1 MDGSMMAM
9 PNLRSIEKAVELLVG
24 TAILEK
30 VVTCRLLFNI
40 FLHPLRHFPGPI
52 LWRATRLR
60 WVIALQRGS
69 LHRDLLRLHNKY
81 GSVVRTAPDEL
92 SYIDAQAWKD
102 IYTARPGHAPI
113 ERGGVWFRK
122 TRPDEP
128 YSIMGHNE
136 DHHARYRRAF
146 MGAFSEK
153 AIKDHSALIE
163 NYVEL
168 MMQKFRAMTFE
179 GGSTI
184 IDVVS
189 WLNFVTFDIS
199 GDLSFGESFGS
210 TSTGNA
216 HPWVEI
222 ACRFGKGIALVA
234 SINHY
239 APLQKLLKYTL
250 PAKVRQKMIYH
261 RELSAQKVRQR
272 LQLQEQRPDFVNAV
286 LKYNQEKAESLTPE
300 ELELNMS
307 VFVFA
312 GSETVSSAVAAIL
325 FGLLKTPKAM
335 AQVIQEI
342 RSAFNCE
349 QEIGVAAASKLEY
362 LTAVINEGMRLGPPS
377 VIGVP
382 RVVPAAGEEICG
394 KWVPGGTFVAINQY
408 PAFRSATNFID
419 PDEFI
424 PERFLG
430 NQGSETNMAVFQP
443 FLVGR
448 HMCIGQKLAWA
459 EMRLILARLLY
470 AFDISWGGSPSI
482 DDWGEQQTFIFW
494 QKNPLEIRLKRR

>member
-1 MDGSMMAM
+1 M
-9 PNLRSIEKAVELLVG
+9 
-24 TAILEK
+24 
-30 VVTCRLLFNI
+30 
-40 FLHPLRHFPGPI
+40 
-52 LWRATRLR
+52 

-81 GSVVRTAPDEL
+81 GPVVRTAPDEL

-102 IYTARPGHAPI
+102 IYTSRQGHAPI

-128 YSIMGHNE
+128 YSIMGNDE

-153 AIKDHSALIE
+153 AIKDHSTLIE
-163 NYVEL
+163 RYVDL
-168 MMQKFRAMTFE
+168 MMQRFRAMANESGITKVD
-179 GGSTI
+179 I
-184 IDVVS
+184 VS

-210 TSTGNA
+210 TLTGNP
-216 HPWVEI
+216 HPWVDI

-239 APLQKLLKYTL
+239 APLQRLLKHAM
-250 PAKVRQKMIYH
+250 PVKVRQKMIYH

-272 LQLQEQRPDFVNAV
+272 LQLQEQRLDFVNAV
-286 LKYNQEKAESLTPE
+286 LKYNQEKVDKVTSE

-325 FGLLKTPKAM
+325 FGLLGAPKAM
-335 AQVIQEI
+335 ARVSQEI
-342 RSAFNCE
+342 RSAFSREN
-349 QEIGVAAASKLEY
+349 EIDVAATSKLEY

-382 RVVPAAGEEICG
+382 RVVPVAGEDICG
-394 KWVPGGTFVAINQY
+394 KWVPGGTFVSINQY
-408 PAFRSATNFID
+408 PAFRSPTNFIEPED
-419 PDEFI
+419 FI

-430 NQGSETNMAVFQP
+430 RQSPENNLAVFQP

-448 HMCIGQKLAWA
+448 HMCIGQKVAWA

-470 AFDISWGGSPSI
+470 TFDISWNATPSI
-482 DDWGEQQTFIFW
+482 HDWGEQQTFIFW
-494 QKNPLEIRLKRR
+494 QKNPLEIRLKRRRACIQGTEWYSPC

>member
-1 MDGSMMAM
+1 M
-9 PNLRSIEKAVELLVG
+9 PGFDDIGKPIGLLVG
-24 TAILEK
+24 VTIL
-30 VVTCRLLFNI
+30 
-40 FLHPLRHFPGPI
+40 
-52 LWRATRLR
+52 
-60 WVIALQRGS
+60 
-69 LHRDLLRLHNKY
+69 DLLRLHNKY
-81 GSVVRTAPDEL
+81 GPVVRTAPDEL

-102 IYTARPGHAPI
+102 IYASRPGHVPI

-122 TRPDEP
+122 TRPCEP
-128 YSIMGHNE
+128 YSIMGHDE
-136 DHHARYRRAF
+136 LHHARYRRAF
-146 MGAFSEK
+146 MGAFSDK
-153 AIKDHSALIE
+153 AIKEHSTLIE
-163 NYVEL
+163 KYVDL
-168 MMQKFRAMTFE
+168 MVQRLRAMASK
-179 GGSTI
+179 GGVTTVDI
-184 IDVVS
+184 VS

-210 TSTGNA
+210 TSTGRP
-216 HPWVEI
+216 HPWVDI

-239 APLQKLLKYTL
+239 APLQKFLKYAL
-250 PAKVRQKMIYH
+250 PTKVRQKMIYH

-286 LKYNQEKAESLTPE
+286 LRYNQEKAEGVTPE

-325 FGLLKTPKAM
+325 FGLLEAPKAM
-335 AQVIQEI
+335 ARVSQEI
-342 RSAFNCE
+342 RSAFDCE
-349 QEIGVAAASKLEY
+349 KEIDVAAATKLEY

-382 RVVPAAGEEICG
+382 RIVTTGREEICG

-408 PAFRSATNFID
+408 PAFRSATNFTD
-419 PDEFI
+419 PDKFI
-424 PERFLG
+424 PERFLERQSPG
-430 NQGSETNMAVFQP
+430 NNLAVFQP

-470 AFDISWGGSPSI
+470 AFDISWNTKPPI
-482 DDWGEQQTFIFW
+482 RDWGEQQTFIFW
-494 QKNPLEIRLKRR
+494 QKSPLEIRLKRR

>member
-1 MDGSMMAM
+1 MDNLTVTM
-9 PNLRSIEKAVELLVG
+9 PDLGEIGRTLMLVFGAVVLVSDLGVKVDGTLRRERLSFVG
-24 TAILEK
+24 FCTTSSFI
-30 VVTCRLLFNI
+30 
-40 FLHPLRHFPGPI
+40 HS
-52 LWRATRLR
+52 
-60 WVIALQRGS
+60 VITQVQSYGEQPVS
-69 LHRDLLRLHNKY
+69 L
-81 GSVVRTAPDEL
+81 VRTAPDEL

-102 IYTARPGHAPI
+102 IYTSRPGHAPI

-128 YSIMGHNE
+128 YSIMGHDE

-153 AIKDHSALIE
+153 AIKDHSTLIE
-163 NYVEL
+163 SYVDL
-168 MMQKFRAMTFE
+168 MMQRFRTMTTQD
-179 GGSTI
+179 GGATI
-184 IDVVS
+184 DIVS

-210 TSTGNA
+210 SSTGSP
-216 HPWVEI
+216 HPWVDI
-222 ACRFGKGIALVA
+222 ACRFGKGVALVA

-239 APLQKLLKYTL
+239 APLQKLLKCAL

-272 LQLQEQRPDFVNAV
+272 LQLQKQRPDFVNAV
-286 LKYNQEKAESLTPE
+286 LRYNQEKAEKVTPE

-325 FGLLKTPKAM
+325 FGLLEAPEAM
-335 AQVIQEI
+335 SRVSQEI
-342 RSAFNCE
+342 RSAFGCE
-349 QEIGVAAASKLEY
+349 QEIDVATASKLEY

-382 RVVPAAGEEICG
+382 RTVPAGGEEICG
-394 KWVPGGTFVAINQY
+394 KRVPGGTFVAVNQY
-408 PAFRSATNFID
+408 PAFRSATNFLE
-419 PDEFI
+419 PDKFI
-424 PERFLG
+424 PERFLREQSGG
-430 NQGSETNMAVFQP
+430 NNLAVFQP

-459 EMRLILARLLY
+459 EMRLILAKPIY
-470 AFDISWGGSPSI
+470 VFDISWNTTPSMH
-482 DDWGEQQTFIFW
+482 DWGEQETFIFW
-494 QKNPLEIRLKRR
+494 QKKPLELRLARR